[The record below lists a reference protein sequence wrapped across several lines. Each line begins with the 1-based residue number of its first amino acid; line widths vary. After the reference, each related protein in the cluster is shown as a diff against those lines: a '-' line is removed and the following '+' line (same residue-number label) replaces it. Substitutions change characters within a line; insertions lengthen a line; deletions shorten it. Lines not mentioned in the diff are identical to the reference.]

1 MIVSAL
7 DKDNDW
13 TFGRGRQN
21 YISGG
26 IAIAQKVKTRVRSF
40 SNDNPLNME
49 DNIDWIYLLSEKNTE
64 QETLREI
71 ERVVLATDGV
81 MRIIELSMTV
91 NKATRHQVIELRIE
105 TVFDEQSVI
114 FPVSGAQK
122 NGTTVR

>member
-7 DKDNDW
+7 DKDDDW
-13 TFGRGRQN
+13 TLGRGRNN
-21 YISGG
+21 YITGG
-26 IAIAQKVKTRVRSF
+26 AAIAQKVKCRVRSF
-40 SNDNPLNME
+40 KNDNPLNMD

-81 MRIIELSMTV
+81 MRIIDLSMTV
-91 NKATRHQVIELRIE
+91 NKKTRKQLVELRIE
-105 TVFDEQSVI
+105 TVFDEQSVL

-122 NGTTVR
+122 DGTTV

>member
-21 YISGG
+21 CITGG

-40 SNDNPLNME
+40 SNDNPLNMS
-49 DNIDWIYLLSEKNTE
+49 DNIDWLYLLSDKNTE

-105 TVFDEQSVI
+105 TVFDEQ
-114 FPVSGAQK
+114 
-122 NGTTVR
+122 

>member
-7 DKDNDW
+7 DKNNDW

-21 YISGG
+21 YITGG

-40 SNDNPLNME
+40 SNDNPLNMN
-49 DNIDWIYLLSEKNTE
+49 DNIDWLYLLSEKNTE

-91 NKATRHQVIELRIE
+91 NKSTRHQLIELRIE
-105 TVFDEQSVI
+105 TVFDEQLI
-114 FPVSGAQK
+114 KFPASGAQK
-122 NGTTVR
+122 DGTTV

>member
-7 DKDNDW
+7 DKDDDW
-13 TFGRGRQN
+13 TLGRGRNN
-21 YISGG
+21 YITGG
-26 IAIAQKVKTRVRSF
+26 AAIAQKVKCRVRSF
-40 SNDNPLNME
+40 KNDNPLNMD

-91 NKATRHQVIELRIE
+91 NKKTRKQVVELRIE
-105 TVFDEQSVI
+105 TVFDEQSVL

-122 NGTTVR
+122 DGTTV